1 LKRFGDQTPPDGPII
16 AVRTSSLDE
25 KDVKLMARPDVY
37 FTIPHFDGYA
47 GLLIQLKRVKQS
59 DLREAIVDAWLAMAP
74 RRLAAQLP
82 DRRA

>member
-1 LKRFGDQTPPDGPII
+1 
-16 AVRTSSLDE
+16 
-25 KDVKLMARPDVY
+25 VY

-74 RRLAAQLP
+74 PRLAAQLP